1 MTESE
6 KINKIVN
13 EGHVIAEKMRSVND
27 IDGLEALISGKINT
41 YGNFVDDNF
50 GVYEPDDLFNE
61 KSCELTT
68 FLYVALDWKR
78 KTLYPENKDSLST
91 KKNFESFLNDFEKY
105 LDSKEW
111 VSYSFGVDRK
121 SAD

>member
-6 KINKIVN
+6 KINKVVN
-13 EGHVIAEKMRSVND
+13 EGHVIAEKMRFIDD
-27 IDGLEALISGKINT
+27 IDELEALISNKINT

-78 KTLYPENKDSLST
+78 KTLYPENKDNLGT
-91 KKNFESFLNDFEKY
+91 KKNFKSFLNDFEKY

-111 VSYSFGVDRK
+111 V
-121 SAD
+121 